1 MNQTMVK
8 DIESNKLSET
18 EKNSE
23 HSLKIVS
30 MRTSAIDLLFVL
42 VTLFVIKTV
51 LLQFSSLWTYAGP
64 ISLLASLAVAT
75 WRLKRSNHRW
85 RDLGFIHDMS
95 HVKLAG
101 WTLLALVV
109 TLIGGGIAEGV
120 ATSLISEPSIDNE
133 ALTSTMQDRFAN
145 VAGNIPLYL
154 FWIAI
159 SWGIGGF
166 VEELLFRGFLINRFE
181 SLFQRLPVAVI
192 FSVLIQAAIFG
203 QQHYYYQGMIGL
215 IATGIIGL
223 LSGIIYICC
232 GRRLWPLILSH
243 GLANTLGM
251 TMLFLGTAQS

>member
-1 MNQTMVK
+1 MSQTMVK
-8 DIESNKLSET
+8 NTENIKLSET
-18 EKNSE
+18 ENGSE
-23 HSLKIVS
+23 YSLKSVS
-30 MRTSAIDLLFVL
+30 MRTSAVDLLFVL
-42 VTLFVIKTV
+42 LTLFTIKTA

-75 WRLKRSNHRW
+75 WRLKRSNHSW
-85 RDLGFIHDMS
+85 SDVGFIHDMS
-95 HVKLAG
+95 HLKLAG

-109 TLIGGGIAEGV
+109 TLIGGGIAESV

-145 VAGNIPLYL
+145 VAGNIPVYL

-181 SLFQRLPVAVI
+181 SLFQRLPFAVI
-192 FSVLIQAAIFG
+192 YGVLIQAAIFG
-203 QQHYYYQGMIGL
+203 QQHYYYQGMNGL
-215 IATGIIGL
+215 IATGVIGL
-223 LSGIIYICC
+223 LSGIIYITC

-251 TMLFLGTAQS
+251 TMLFLGTTQT